1 MAHFIKIDLLNGESS
16 KINLDLVLN
25 VELYV
30 GDDGRKRVSVQYTN
44 GTIVTTFVEG
54 KTVENIESV
63 YNKFPC

>member
-25 VELYV
+25 VELYA

-44 GTIVTTFVEG
+44 GTTITTFVEG

>member
-1 MAHFIKIDLLNGESS
+1 MAHFIKIDLLNEESS

-44 GTIVTTFVEG
+44 GTITAFVEG
-54 KTVENIESV
+54 TTVENIESV

>member
-44 GTIVTTFVEG
+44 GTTVTTFVEG

>member
-1 MAHFIKIDLLNGESS
+1 MAYFIKIDLLNEESS

-44 GTIVTTFVEG
+44 DTITTFVEG

-63 YNKFPC
+63 YNKFQC